1 MIKKITFV
9 ILVCCI
15 LVSCGKKGDPEYK
28 VSNKE
33 IKEIKVPTIIINK
46 IS

>member
-9 ILVCCI
+9 TLICCI

-28 VSNKE
+28 VLNKE
-33 IKEIKVPTIIINK
+33 IKLPTIIINK